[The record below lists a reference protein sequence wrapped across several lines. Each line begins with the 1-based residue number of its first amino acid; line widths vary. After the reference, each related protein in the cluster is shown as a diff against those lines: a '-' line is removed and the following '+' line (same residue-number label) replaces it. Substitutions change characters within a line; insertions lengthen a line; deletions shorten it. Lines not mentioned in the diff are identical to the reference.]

1 MTGNKMNVLVIDDE
15 QLVCDFIISGLTE
28 SGYMC
33 TAATDAAIACD
44 NISRQH
50 FDVILL
56 DIRLPGLSGIE
67 MLRRGCLNLSSTVA
81 IMITGVNDIDTAV
94 ETLKLGVSD
103 YLVKPFTIDKV
114 VGSITAALKS
124 RAKGSSFSEMDA
136 IAQGIEANTNPSYSR
151 LQMVTPKT
159 IEISRRLGIPESE
172 IQIWVAARTKFHLD
186 TGKLLD
192 LLQVGEVTVR

>member
-1 MTGNKMNVLVIDDE
+1 MTGNKINVLVVDDD
-15 QLVCDFIISGLTE
+15 QLLCDFITSGLNE
-28 SGYMC
+28 FGYSC

-124 RAKGSSFSEMDA
+124 RAQGSSFSEMDS
-136 IAQGIEANTNPSYSR
+136 IAQGIEANVDPSYSR
-151 LQMVTPKT
+151 LQMITPKT
-159 IEISRRLGIPESE
+159 IEISRRLGIPEAD
-172 IQIWVAARTKFHLD
+172 IQAWVATRTKFNLD
-186 TGKLLD
+186 TDKLLD
-192 LLQVGEVTVR
+192 LVQVG